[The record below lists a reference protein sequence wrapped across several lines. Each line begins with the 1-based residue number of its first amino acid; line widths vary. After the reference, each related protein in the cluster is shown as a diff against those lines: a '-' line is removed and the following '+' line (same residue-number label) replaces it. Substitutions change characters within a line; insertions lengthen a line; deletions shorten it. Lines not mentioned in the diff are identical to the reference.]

1 VTALPGL
8 VSPVRWKLRAALA
21 LAWLLSLALVA
32 AWGLWQQSRAERAHA
47 DAMAQ
52 AAETA
57 RLREE
62 ALHGAL
68 IEQTR
73 RLRAAEEV
81 NRVASNNL
89 AVARRDAAA
98 ADAARAGV
106 LDHVAELEARAAAG
120 DSCTAADRQAAGA
133 AARMLADLQRRAD
146 ERAGI
151 LAAYADDPGCIRR
164 RSPNRRRGLRAGLRL
179 PEGTDAMKTIR
190 NTLASW
196 LERLAAWV
204 RPENETSGGG
214 GGGGPQPVK

>member
-1 VTALPGL
+1 MTALPGL

-151 LAAYADDPGCIRR
+151 LAAYADEARIAGEACE
-164 RSPNRRRGLRAGLRL
+164 RAYDSLKE
-179 PEGTDAMKTIR
+179 PT
-190 NTLASW
+190 
-196 LERLAAWV
+196 
-204 RPENETSGGG
+204 P
-214 GGGGPQPVK
+214 